1 MKKVLSRRP
10 SPAVIIAV
18 VALVAA
24 LGGTAVAGGGFLTK
38 KKFKN
43 QALRGPVTYATSS
56 VDVPST
62 NGGTGSSGFTA
73 SSSCPPGTHAIGG
86 GVRLSNEADQY
97 VNDSYPTASGWAA
110 TIYNGNDSTLPV
122 SVTAICA
129 TAKNVSGAPP
139 G

>member
-43 QALRGPVTYATSS
+43 QALRGPVTYATSA
-56 VDVPST
+56 VAVPST
-62 NGGTGSSGFTA
+62 NVPNSTGFTA
-73 SSSCPPGTHAIGG
+73 SSSCPAGTHAVGG
-86 GVRLSNEADQY
+86 GVKLSNEADQY
-97 VNDSYPTASGWAA
+97 VNDSYPTTTGWAA

-122 SVTAICA
+122 TITAVCI